1 MAYVTIF
8 KTQPKR
14 ENKQEFCKRIVNLL
28 NEMEFCSDDDIYNN
42 GEKMLN
48 IMFKYSKF
56 NSGYDSID
64 DLLNESDKNYSNIL
78 MFSNDDFLAKGINL
92 YGLLAES
99 DALITDFSSV
109 FADYLLTDKPIAFD
123 LSGYDNY
130 ASGDGFNVENPISLL
145 PGKLIYTADDLKNFI
160 TDTVNGN
167 DEFISRRN
175 NEKNKLH
182 KYQDG
187 KSAERILKYFGIIK

>member
-64 DLLNESDKNYSNIL
+64 DLLNESDKNYSNIFPL
-78 MFSNDDFLAKGINL
+78 ASNYF
-92 YGLLAES
+92 
-99 DALITDFSSV
+99 
-109 FADYLLTDKPIAFD
+109 
-123 LSGYDNY
+123 
-130 ASGDGFNVENPISLL
+130 
-145 PGKLIYTADDLKNFI
+145 
-160 TDTVNGN
+160 VN
-167 DEFISRRN
+167 
-175 NEKNKLH
+175 H
-182 KYQDG
+182 
-187 KSAERILKYFGIIK
+187 YF